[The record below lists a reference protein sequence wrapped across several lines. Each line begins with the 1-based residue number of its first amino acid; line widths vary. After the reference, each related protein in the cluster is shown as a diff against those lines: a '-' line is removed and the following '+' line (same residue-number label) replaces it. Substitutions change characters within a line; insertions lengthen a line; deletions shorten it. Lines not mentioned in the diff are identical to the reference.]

1 MSTVVTALHIL
12 VCLFLMLTVLLQ
24 QGKGG
29 GMGGAFGG
37 SNAGTVFGGAGAS
50 GFLRRLT
57 AIAATVFMVTSM
69 VLAFFASADA
79 GDSLEKFSK
88 EEAKRK
94 KQANEAQLRLYDG
107 DGGVAPDV
115 ADAGVM
121 TIDPAVVPALGTTP
135 TVPGGAAPT
144 GVEVPVEIPAPTPTA
159 PTPAAPTPAPAPT
172 PPAAPPTAGSGRS
185 AGATPVETHDRPGQD
200 PGRAAPIAAGT
211 AAKPAAPTA
220 PAAPTTP

>member
-159 PTPAAPTPAPAPT
+159 PTPAAPTPAAPTPTPAPAAAPMPAAPT
-172 PPAAPPTAGSGRS
+172 PPTPAPA
-185 AGATPVETHDRPGQD
+185 
-200 PGRAAPIAAGT
+200 
-211 AAKPAAPTA
+211 AAPTPSPAAAPTPAPAPA
-220 PAAPTTP
+220 PAAPTNP

>member
-121 TIDPAVVPALGTTP
+121 TIDPAVVPMVAVAFSQRRKILRHTLGAWISEHGIETDFDLQRR
-135 TVPGGAAPT
+135 AE
-144 GVEVPVEIPAPTPTA
+144 EVPVADYLA
-159 PTPAAPTPAPAPT
+159 LAALKKAK
-172 PPAAPPTAGSGRS
+172 
-185 AGATPVETHDRPGQD
+185 GAE
-200 PGRAAPIAAGT
+200 A
-211 AAKPAAPTA
+211 
-220 PAAPTTP
+220 

>member
-144 GVEVPVEIPAPTPTA
+144 GVEVPDRDPGPDADRSDAGRSGGRSDAGRSDADARPGGRSDARRSDADSRPCGRSDA
-159 PTPAAPTPAPAPT
+159 LPGGRCPTPAPAP
-172 PPAAPPTAGSGRS
+172 
-185 AGATPVETHDRPGQD
+185 
-200 PGRAAPIAAGT
+200 
-211 AAKPAAPTA
+211 A
-220 PAAPTTP
+220 PAAPTNP